1 MIPSKHSPFS
11 TRTMN
16 LTEKLRSDYVHV
28 SIWKCVLYDLRCSF
42 LSAGNSRFQNVTNF
56 PLLPL
61 DSFDVCRSS
70 SQLIGL
76 FAQWSGHFA
85 IRIQDQEGVWTTGSI
100 YRDCGL
106 ILPDADRN
114 VPKLTTTYYNQQICK
129 AHYITLRNPPSK
141 HPRDVATPH
150 DPSWPLATPR
160 FNLNEGP
167 DPSLRGSRGPTPPNE
182 IPTPR
187 SGSPK
192 MLRAVQ
198 ATVKNLKSEYVG
210 RATWQKW
217 TENMFE

>member
-1 MIPSKHSPFS
+1 MSMWAF
-11 TRTMN
+11 
-16 LTEKLRSDYVHV
+16 E
-28 SIWKCVLYDLRCSF
+28 KCVLYDLRCSF
-42 LSAGNSRFQNVTNF
+42 LSAGNSRFHNVTNF

-70 SQLIGL
+70 SQLTGL

-150 DPSWPLATPR
+150 DPSRPLVSIWTRA
-160 FNLNEGP
+160 
-167 DPSLRGSRGPTPPNE
+167 
-182 IPTPR
+182 PTPR
-187 SGSPK
+187 SEGRGVRPLPTRSRP
-192 MLRAVQ
+192 LTVRAQ
-198 ATVKNLKSEYVG
+198 RCL
-210 RATWQKW
+210 
-217 TENMFE
+217 

>member
-11 TRTMN
+11 TRTIN

-42 LSAGNSRFQNVTNF
+42 LSAGNSRFQKCTVTNF

-70 SQLIGL
+70 SQLTGL

-129 AHYITLRNPPSK
+129 AHYITLKHYKPTFQAPS
-141 HPRDVATPH
+141 RRR
-150 DPSWPLATPR
+150 DPSWPLVTPR
-160 FNLNEGP
+160 DPSFQFERGPRPLAQRVEGSDPSQRDP
-167 DPSLRGSRGPTPPNE
+167 DPSQRK
-182 IPTPR
+182 
-187 SGSPK
+187 PK
-192 MLRAVQ
+192 DA
-198 ATVKNLKSEYVG
+198 
-210 RATWQKW
+210 
-217 TENMFE
+217 